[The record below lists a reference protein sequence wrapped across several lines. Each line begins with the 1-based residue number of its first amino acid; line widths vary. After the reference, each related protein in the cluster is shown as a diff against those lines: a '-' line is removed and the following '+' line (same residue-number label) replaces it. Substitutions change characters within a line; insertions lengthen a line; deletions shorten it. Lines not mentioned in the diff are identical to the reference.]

1 MKKLIVYEISNG
13 SKSFDKREVV
23 DMFEYCRVIHN
34 DIGYIVT
41 ITNVQ
46 VDTDLPEDK
55 YCLKYYLEYSK
66 ELKLEDIIKAIS
78 SNFENAFIMVSPTE
92 EQELIVDFTL
102 DADIYYKVLNSKNT
116 DETTGKNILLDKDL
130 NDI

>member
-1 MKKLIVYEISNG
+1 MKQLIVYEISSG
-13 SKSFDKREVV
+13 SKSFDKRDVLE
-23 DMFEYCRVIHN
+23 MLEYCRVDH
-34 DIGYIVT
+34 DDEEHIVT

-102 DADIYYKVLNSKNT
+102 DADIYYDILNSKNMT
-116 DETTGKNILLDKDL
+116 ELIRS
-130 NDI
+130 